1 MEELQTTGTYKEF
14 KTSLDTE
21 LSKAAEG
28 FVKIG
33 YLLRI
38 AKDTDILQESGYATV
53 ADFAKAEYGLTKD
66 IVSRYM
72 AINERFSENG
82 YSDKLKEEY
91 KGYGIAK
98 LAEMLTLPDAVVE
111 SMSPLMT
118 KAEIQEVKKE
128 VKKEEQVTE
137 IEVMLEEKKNF
148 QKGLSNELMIALREY
163 YYDWKEQYC
172 TIWNTFVNQNRD
184 KSGDID
190 KILDVMAPSGVKVIG
205 TRPAGMGSIMISIR
219 GKDKDIDVIITRQQR
234 TDHYTWSDMIT
245 EIESMC
251 KCTETPQE
259 SWEEIFGEKY
269 EVAPVQQEE
278 KQEVKQEAPKE
289 ETKESKQKE
298 EEQKVVPK
306 EPQENRQV
314 ETEEQIPGQAN
325 IEDYKEAL
333 PDTLKEQQE
342 KPKEQ
347 EEEKEQETEL
357 ETEQNQEREPEH
369 STEEKQPVVIV
380 EEKHE
385 TETGCAFC
393 RGEETLA
400 SHDGVF
406 TLKITDRGYISVK
419 MDNGEMQESAIFEF
433 KNCPNCG
440 KPLEK
445 E

>member
-1 MEELQTTGTYKEF
+1 MEELQVTGTYKEF

-38 AKDTDILQESGYATV
+38 AKDTDILHESGYATV

-72 AINERFSENG
+72 AINERFSEGG
-82 YSDKLKEEY
+82 YSEKLKEEY

-98 LAEMLTLPDAVVE
+98 LAEMLTLPDSVVE

-128 VKKEEQVTE
+128 IKKEEKVTD
-137 IEVMLEEKKNF
+137 IEVMLEEKKDF
-148 QKGLSNELMIALREY
+148 QKNLSSELKAALRQY
-163 YYDWKEQYC
+163 YYEWKDQYC
-172 TIWNTFVNQNRD
+172 TIWNTFADPDRD

-205 TRPAGMGSIMISIR
+205 TRPAGMGSVMISIR

-234 TDHYTWSDMIT
+234 TEHYTWPEIIL
-245 EIESMC
+245 EIESIC

-259 SWEEIFGEKY
+259 SWEEVFGEKY
-269 EVAPVQQEE
+269 EVAPVQQE
-278 KQEVKQEAPKE
+278 KQEVKE
-289 ETKESKQKE
+289 ETKEVKSEQKR
-298 EEQKVVPK
+298 EEQKIVPK
-306 EPQENRQV
+306 EQKEPKGNKPV

-325 IEDYKEAL
+325 IEDYKEVL

-342 KPKEQ
+342 
-347 EEEKEQETEL
+347 EEKEPEI
-357 ETEQNQEREPEH
+357 EQSKESEPEH
-369 STEEKQPVVIV
+369 STEEKSSMVVV

-385 TETGCAFC
+385 TEKGCAFC
-393 RGEETLA
+393 RGEETFA

-406 TLKITDRGYISVK
+406 TLKLTDKGYISVK
-419 MDNGEMQESAIFEF
+419 MDNGETQELAIFEF
-433 KNCPNCG
+433 KYCPNCG
-440 KPLEK
+440 KQLEK